1 MLLSLETHF
10 SLHRVGDY
18 VFFESSAS
26 GAFAIRRIEELN
38 KTATGTVWY
47 LIKHA
52 SIYMG
57 HKVRVKIKT
66 GNCLLPREC
75 GSASYVFL
83 SESGDSIVS
92 DTHCGQAPLGRS

>member
-1 MLLSLETHF
+1 METHF

-47 LIKHA
+47 LIIHA

-57 HKVRVKIKT
+57 HKV
-66 GNCLLPREC
+66 
-75 GSASYVFL
+75 
-83 SESGDSIVS
+83 
-92 DTHCGQAPLGRS
+92 

>member
-1 MLLSLETHF
+1 MLVLSLETHF

-47 LIKHA
+47 LIIHA

-57 HKVRVKIKT
+57 VKIKT

-75 GSASYVFL
+75 GSTSHVLL

-92 DTHCGQAPLGRS
+92 DTHCGQAPLGRG